1 MKKSS
6 KIILG
11 AAVVVAG
18 MAIAY
23 RAVNQA
29 PDSSLPAEE
38 QVTQILNDGGCVF
51 CHTANPDLP
60 FYAGWPVAK
69 SMIAAH
75 VEAGYKSFD
84 IAPMMEA
91 LQRARP

>member
-11 AAVVVAG
+11 AAVVVAC

-38 QVTQILNDGGCVF
+38 QVTQILNDGGAYSATPPTQTCRSMQ
-51 CHTANPDLP
+51 AGLLP
-60 FYAGWPVAK
+60 
-69 SMIAAH
+69 S
-75 VEAGYKSFD
+75 
-84 IAPMMEA
+84 
-91 LQRARP
+91 Q